1 MSTFQTRI
9 EDLIQTPSQGVDT
22 TFITDSL
29 NDAIKDVINLAPKEM
44 LWSVGVESSEKTSNG
59 EEVSNTKILNVLRE
73 NGIDGQFV
81 VCKEVPFSYERKLQD
96 VNSMFY
102 PSKTEPMFFV
112 KSNKIYVYPEP
123 GVSPDAYKYNY
134 VGYPTT
140 AYNGTTIGTSH
151 KIHTGVTVTDADP
164 AVFTCGEA
172 ITFVNGDIVTLSNF
186 ETSTDYN
193 GVTTTVNNVGT
204 DGTNKFRLNGL
215 SSSGAGTA
223 GTVETASSGF
233 PDDWVIAV
241 VYGAALKVC
250 ARLISDWV
258 FDEDP
263 EMVQTT
269 TAIYNNIKE
278 LYTLQI
284 QTIFPK
290 LQAGG

>member
-1 MSTFQTRI
+1 MSTFHTRI

-73 NGIDGQFV
+73 NGTDGQFV

-112 KSNKIYVYPEP
+112 KSNKIYVYPAP
-123 GVSPDAYKYNY
+123 GASYNAYKYNH
-134 VGYPTT
+134 VNYPTT
-140 AYNGTTIGTSH
+140 TYNGTTIGTSH
-151 KIHTGVTVTDADP
+151 KIETGVICTNADPSVFTKSSTTFADDDIVKLSGFSEATELNGMSGLVVDDKTTDTFTLRGISADP
-164 AVFTCGEA
+164 A
-172 ITFVNGDIVTLSNF
+172 
-186 ETSTDYN
+186 ETT
-193 GVTTTVNNVGT
+193 G
-204 DGTNKFRLNGL
+204 
-215 SSSGAGTA
+215 
-223 GTVETASSGF
+223 GTVETVASGF